1 MSAQLNHEEIISA
14 ATADPSNT
22 PITFPDD
29 HVNQTIANYYTVD
42 EPFTYTHTQL
52 WDMEVKKARNPAKY
66 LRPIIRPGSLKVFDV
81 QTNGDIETFTRVS
94 DQRRFQNP
102 GEFGT
107 VIEQVRIEHKNHK
120 VYFVGI
126 PEVTGPDGEK
136 IVAGKN
142 QPVFHVSHG
151 ALGEEDSPRNTWHIV
166 FLTEKRDEGLKETL
180 EGMGKNPFLSVYN
193 EIYIKED
200 LGRTLT
206 RKEQK

>member
-1 MSAQLNHEEIISA
+1 MSAQLNHPEIIAA

-22 PITFPDD
+22 PITYPDD
-29 HVNQTIANYYTVD
+29 HVNQTIAKHYTVD
-42 EPFTYTHTQL
+42 EPFTYTHAQL

-81 QTNGDIETFTRVS
+81 QVDGDIETFTRVS

-102 GEFGT
+102 EEFGT
-107 VIEQVRIEHKNHK
+107 VIEQVRIDHAQHR
-120 VYFVGI
+120 VFFVGV

-142 QPVFHVSHG
+142 QPIFHVTHG
-151 ALGEEDSPRNTWHIV
+151 AVGDDNEPADTWAVV
-166 FLTEKRDEGLKETL
+166 FLTEERDEALRETL
-180 EGMGKNPFLSVYN
+180 ENMGKSPFLSVYN
-193 EIYIKED
+193 EIYIRED

-206 RKEQK
+206 RKE

>member
-1 MSAQLNHEEIISA
+1 MSAQLNHEDIIAA

-29 HVNQTIANYYTVD
+29 HVNQTIAKHYTVD

-81 QTNGDIETFTRVS
+81 QTSDDFETFTRVS

-102 GEFGT
+102 AEFGT
-107 VIEQVRIEHKNHK
+107 VIEQVKIDFKNHR
-120 VYFVGI
+120 VHFVGI
-126 PEVTGPDGEK
+126 PEVKGPDGET

-142 QPVFHVSHG
+142 QPTFHVQH
-151 ALGEEDSPRNTWHIV
+151 AAVGEENAPKNTWHIV
-166 FLTEKRDEGLKETL
+166 FLTSPRDEELKAHMEK
-180 EGMGKNPFLSVYN
+180 MGQNPFLSVYN

-200 LGRTLT
+200 LGRDLQ
-206 RKEQK
+206 RKE